1 MTNGNALVVQIYKKY
16 SGVSDV
22 YSFNPNLTKPLGGIH
37 FKFKFIDSFLNYFSP
52 MRKNTV
58 NQRLNIVKGQINGLM
73 DLIENGKDCRKVTE
87 QFYAANTALKKAM
100 ELYFKENM
108 TTCLESINPQKKTVI
123 EFLLKEIIKNK

>member
-1 MTNGNALVVQIYKKY
+1 
-16 SGVSDV
+16 
-22 YSFNPNLTKPLGGIH
+22 
-37 FKFKFIDSFLNYFSP
+37 

-73 DLIENGKDCRKVTE
+73 DLIEEGENCRKVTE